1 MPTPVRGA
9 ADSSLLRGTP
19 AVPGV
24 GFGPAVVVGATVPE
38 RAVAE
43 FDGLRLSVDAAME
56 AYDAAAALVAD
67 RLAGRAARTTGPA
80 AGVLTATAGLAR
92 DKGLRAEVVRRLEAG
107 DRLLLALH
115 GAVEQLAERFSRIGG
130 PTAERV
136 ADLRDVEQRLT
147 AALVGAAEPGVPT
160 PGQPSVLVA
169 DDLAPV
175 DAAGLDPRRVVA
187 LVTAQ
192 GGPTSHTAIIAR
204 QLGIPCVVAVSGLA
218 EVRPGTPLLVDG
230 STGEV
235 MVAPDAGVAAVR
247 VREARAAST
256 WSGPGA
262 TSDGTRVRIL
272 ANVSDAAS
280 ATAAAAASVEGVGLF
295 RTELCFLGRTEE
307 PSVAEQAEV
316 YVQVLAA
323 FGPDRT
329 VVVRTL
335 DAGSDKPLAFAAPE
349 GEPNPALG
357 VRGIRLSDGDPGL
370 LERQLE
376 AVAEAA
382 RRTGTEPWV
391 MAPMVATPA
400 EAAGFAAR
408 VRAHGLRA
416 GVMVEVPSAALQAT
430 RILQEVDFVSVGTND
445 LTQYTMAAD
454 RASSGLAAL
463 ADPWQPAVLTLV
475 AMTAEAARQAG
486 KPVGV
491 CGEAAADPLLATVL
505 VGMGATSLSMAVA
518 AVDAVGSQLALVTM
532 EVCERAARAALE
544 AGDPAEARERVGRLL
559 ARA

>member
-1 MPTPVRGA
+1 M
-9 ADSSLLRGTP
+9 
-19 AVPGV
+19 
-24 GFGPAVVVGATVPE
+24 
-38 RAVAE
+38 
-43 FDGLRLSVDAAME
+43 
-56 AYDAAAALVAD
+56 
-67 RLAGRAARTTGPA
+67 
-80 AGVLTATAGLAR
+80 
-92 DKGLRAEVVRRLEAG
+92 
-107 DRLLLALH
+107 
-115 GAVEQLAERFSRIGG
+115 
-130 PTAERV
+130 
-136 ADLRDVEQRLT
+136 
-147 AALVGAAEPGVPT
+147 
-160 PGQPSVLVA
+160 
-169 DDLAPV
+169 
-175 DAAGLDPRRVVA
+175 
-187 LVTAQ
+187 
-192 GGPTSHTAIIAR
+192 
-204 QLGIPCVVAVSGLA
+204 
-218 EVRPGTPLLVDG
+218 
-230 STGEV
+230 
-235 MVAPDAGVAAVR
+235 
-247 VREARAAST
+247 
-256 WSGPGA
+256 
-262 TSDGTRVRIL
+262 
-272 ANVSDAAS
+272 
-280 ATAAAAASVEGVGLF
+280 
-295 RTELCFLGRTEE
+295 
-307 PSVAEQAEV
+307 AEQAEV

-335 DAGSDKPLAFAAPE
+335 DAGPDKPLAFAAPE

-391 MAPMVATPA
+391 MAPMVATAA

-505 VGMGATSLSMAVA
+505 VGMGVTSLSMAVA

>member
-80 AGVLTATAGLAR
+80 ADVLTATAGLAR

-160 PGQPSVLVA
+160 PEQPSVLVA

-218 EVRPGTPLLVDG
+218 DVRPGTPLLVDG
-230 STGEV
+230 STGQV

-247 VREARAAST
+247 VREARPAST

-272 ANVSDAAS
+272 ANVSDGAS

-357 VRGIRLSDGDPGL
+357 VRGIRLSGGDPGL

-391 MAPMVATPA
+391 MAPMVATAA

-505 VGMGATSLSMAVA
+505 VGMGVTSLSMAVA

-544 AGDPAEARERVGRLL
+544 AGDPAEGRERVGRLL

>member
-80 AGVLTATAGLAR
+80 ADVLTATAGLAR

-160 PGQPSVLVA
+160 PEQPSVLVA

-175 DAAGLDPRRVVA
+175 DAAGLDPRRVLA

-218 EVRPGTPLLVDG
+218 DVRPGTPLLVDG

-247 VREARAAST
+247 IREARAAST

-272 ANVSDAAS
+272 ANVSDGAS

-391 MAPMVATPA
+391 MAPMVATAA

-505 VGMGATSLSMAVA
+505 VGMGVTSLSMAVA